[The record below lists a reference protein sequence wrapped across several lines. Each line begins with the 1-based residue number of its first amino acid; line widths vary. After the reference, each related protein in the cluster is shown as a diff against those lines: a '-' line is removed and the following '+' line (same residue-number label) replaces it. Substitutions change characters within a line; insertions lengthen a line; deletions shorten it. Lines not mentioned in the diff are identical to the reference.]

1 MYKINKKINLIL
13 ILGVI
18 FIGSFFVANNV
29 LAEEKININTAS
41 LEELDSLPGIGPSK
55 AQAII
60 DYRTINGSFVVIEDI
75 MNVSGI
81 GEATFNN
88 IKDLIT
94 VSDDNSGGQINEIK
108 VVINEVLPNPTGSDE
123 NEWIELKNIGVGN
136 IDLNNWQISDLS
148 KDYIVSTDDFSSTV
162 IEAGGF
168 FLLKK
173 EVTKIALNNSGGETI
188 SLYNNEGSLI
198 DTVSYTESVEEDL
211 SWARD
216 NEGNYSWTNSL
227 TPGSENEITVAA
239 EDNSTGSSNSHSG
252 SSSGSTKKESKY
264 SEFKNII
271 LISEI
276 MINPIGIDDNEWI
289 EIHNTSTQSINLTG
303 WSLKDNSD
311 EFKFKDII
319 IQPQEYL
326 VMFKAETGLILNN
339 VGGDRLE
346 LIDNKGKQVDKLSYK
361 KKVDE
366 NEDYSWCSNL
376 TKWVWELE
384 VTQGQDNICPVK
396 NKDPIAYFEVGA
408 GKKLVNNYVW
418 LDAGESYD
426 KDKDGSIKTYHW
438 EFSKKVWFM
447 GRQVNEIF
455 LKEPRLEI
463 KFLTTGEQ
471 EINLTVI
478 DNLAGEDEYSLEV
491 NVERDLDNIDLSKI
505 YLKQF
510 MPNSIGADSDGEWI
524 ELCNDLIDDVD
535 LSGFILD
542 DRQGGSKPFSLDDY
556 ILPTKSCIKIFRTES
571 NLALNNNQDSVRF
584 FAGKKLI
591 DEVNYEEAAE
601 GYVYKKDGNGKWQW
615 LFYVEDYYQPIE
627 NYNWQVESLDQ
638 INLTMENS
646 LITVTGQVVTE
657 PGLLGKTIFY
667 IADQTG
673 SLQIYSYK
681 KDFPLLSLGNLIK
694 VTGVLSNYQDELRL
708 KISSRDDIID
718 LGTTKILEPKVIQLE
733 DIDSEIKN
741 GLVEVRGELTE
752 KKGSTWWLDDKTGE
766 VKVYIK
772 RNTQINGHGLE
783 VGDSLDIVGLLSFYK
798 GEYRILPRM
807 SEDVMIINKIL
818 GSSTSTVEIN
828 NSVVEL
834 PIYVKYILAILVA
847 GIIILSSII
856 IKNKANVKKK

>member
-18 FIGSFFVANNV
+18 FMGSFFITHKVFATD
-29 LAEEKININTAS
+29 KININTAS

-60 DYRTINGSFVVIEDI
+60 DYREQNGNFESIEDI
-75 MNVSGI
+75 MEVKGI
-81 GEATFNN
+81 GQSTFNK
-88 IKDLIT
+88 IKDLII
-94 VSDDNSGGQINEIK
+94 VSDDNSDGQINKIK
-108 VVINEVLPNPTGSDE
+108 VVINEILPNPTGSDE
-123 NEWIELKNIGVGN
+123 NEWIELKNIGVDS
-136 IDLNNWQISDLS
+136 IDLDNWQISDLS
-148 KDYIVSTDDFSSTV
+148 KDYIISTDDFDSTI

-173 EVTKIALNNSGGETI
+173 EVIKIALNNTGGETI
-188 SLYNNEGSLI
+188 FLYNDGGDLI
-198 DTVSYTESVEEDL
+198 DTVSYTELAKEDL

-216 NEGNYSWTNSL
+216 TEGNYSWIDNL
-227 TPGSENEITVAA
+227 TPGGENKKIVVP
-239 EDNSTGSSNSHSG
+239 EDNSMNGSGSHSG
-252 SSSGSTKKESKY
+252 SNSSSIKKENKY

-271 LISEI
+271 LINEI

-311 EFKFKDII
+311 EFKFKDVI

-326 VMFKAETGLILNN
+326 VLFKAETGLTLNN
-339 VGGDRLE
+339 IGGDKLE

-366 NEDYSWCSNL
+366 NEDYSWCDNL
-376 TKWVWELE
+376 GKWVWGLE
-384 VTQGQDNICPVK
+384 ITQGQDNVCPVK
-396 NKDPIAYFEVGA
+396 NKDPIAYFEIGA
-408 GKKLVNNYVW
+408 GKKLINNYLW

-447 GRQVNEIF
+447 GQEVDEIF
-455 LKEPRLEI
+455 LKVPKLEI

-505 YLKQF
+505 YVKQF
-510 MPNSIGADSDGEWI
+510 MPNPIGADSDGEWI
-524 ELCNDLIDDVD
+524 ELCNDSIDDVD
-535 LSGFILD
+535 LIGFILD
-542 DRQGGSKPFSLDDY
+542 DRQGGSKPFALDNY
-556 ILPTKSCIKIFRTES
+556 VLPAKNCIKIFRTES
-571 NLALNNNQDSVRF
+571 GLALNNNQDSVRF
-584 FAGKKLI
+584 FAGKKII
-591 DEVNYEEAAE
+591 DDINYEEAAE
-601 GYVYKKDGNGKWQW
+601 GYVYKKDNNSKWQW
-615 LFYVEDYYQPIE
+615 LFYVENYQPVE
-627 NYNWQVESLDQ
+627 NYNWQVKNLSQ
-638 INLTMENS
+638 IDSTMENN
-646 LITVTGQVVTE
+646 LITVTGQVVAE

-681 KDFPLLSLGNLIK
+681 KDFPLLNIGDLLKI
-694 VTGVLSNYQDELRL
+694 TGVLNNYQDELRL
-708 KISSRDDIID
+708 KISGRNDIID
-718 LGTTKILEPKVIQLE
+718 LDTTKILEPKVIQLE
-733 DIDSEIKN
+733 DIDSGIKN

-772 RNTQINGHGLE
+772 RNTQITGYDLE

-798 GEYRILPRM
+798 GEYRILPRTPD
-807 SEDVMIINKIL
+807 DVMIVNKIL

-856 IKNKANVKKK
+856 IKNKVNVKKK